1 MSALR
6 IAPAPWG
13 GAVAAPPSKSIAH
26 RAVLAAA
33 LAQGGSRVRGVELSQ
48 DILATV
54 GAVCTLGAAV
64 IAEHRQDG
72 LVDLAIEGL
81 TPEFG
86 GPLPGIDCGE
96 SGSTLRFLI
105 PVALAAR
112 GGGVFR
118 GSARLAQRSLGPYFD
133 LFSSMGILT
142 KRGEAPEAP
151 PWPLTVQ
158 GRLGGASGVYA
169 MSGNVSSQFFTGL
182 MLALPLAQGRHTV
195 RSVGPMESLPYV
207 DITISVLADFG
218 VRVETVR
225 RGGEYRID
233 GGQLYKAHDM
243 SIEGDWS
250 QAAYPLLGGALGR
263 GVAVSGLKPH
273 SVQGDRAVERIL
285 KDMGADLRWD
295 GDALVAAPSQLHG
308 IEVDVSDCPDLAPA
322 VAAAMAVARGVGRI
336 RGGARLRDKESD
348 RIAAIAGVVR
358 ALGGDAAETTDG
370 LIIVGRERL
379 RGGEC
384 DACNDHRIAM
394 MAAALAS
401 RCEGEVI
408 LNGHTAVNKSWPG
421 FWAAVAQLGGRIDEQ
436 QLG

>member
-6 IAPAPWG
+6 IAPSPWG
-13 GAVAAPPSKSIAH
+13 GAVAAPPSKSFAH

-48 DILATV
+48 DIQATV
-54 GAVCTLGAAV
+54 GAVRALGAV
-64 IAEHRQDG
+64 VNAEHRQDG

-81 TPEFG
+81 APDFS
-86 GPLPGIDCGE
+86 GPLPDIDCGE

-118 GSARLAQRSLGPYFD
+118 GSARLAQRSLGPYFE

-142 KRGEAPEAP
+142 KRGEAP

-182 MLALPLAQGRHTV
+182 MLALPLAAGQHTV

-218 VRVETVR
+218 VRVETLR

-233 GGQLYKAHDM
+233 GGQLYKVHDT

-250 QAAYPLLGGALGR
+250 QTAYPLLGGALGH
-263 GVAVSGLKPH
+263 GVTVSGLEPD
-273 SVQGDRAVERIL
+273 SVQGDRAIERIL

-295 GDALVAAPSQLHG
+295 GDVLVAAPSQLHG

-348 RIAAIAGVVR
+348 RIAAIAGVLR
-358 ALGGDAAETTDG
+358 ALGGDAAETADG
-370 LIIVGRERL
+370 LIIVGQERL

-401 RCEGEVI
+401 RCEGEVL